1 MNEQAV
7 LAPWPEHERNSSV
20 LFNNVPCAVL
30 VPFIK
35 NAGGLDL
42 LFEVRSKTLRWQPG
56 DISFPGGK
64 IEASDVTPLA
74 AAIRETG
81 EELNIPPEKIRVLAS
96 LAPLETVTGVTLNPF
111 VAEVSSVEDIRCTAE
126 VDHTFTVPLQWFM
139 EHEPELAEMDLATR
153 PGATFPVDI
162 PYAGNPMEWR
172 RRKTYFVYIYRYEG
186 YHIWGMTAQIVK
198 ECIDIIKAM

>member
-7 LAPWPEHERNSSV
+7 LAPWPEHERTSSV

-81 EELNIPPEKIRVLAS
+81 EEL
-96 LAPLETVTGVTLNPF
+96 
-111 VAEVSSVEDIRCTAE
+111 
-126 VDHTFTVPLQWFM
+126 
-139 EHEPELAEMDLATR
+139 
-153 PGATFPVDI
+153 
-162 PYAGNPMEWR
+162 
-172 RRKTYFVYIYRYEG
+172 
-186 YHIWGMTAQIVK
+186 
-198 ECIDIIKAM
+198 

>member
-1 MNEQAV
+1 MYSNYVEC
-7 LAPWPEHERNSSV
+7 WPFEGLLCKYNHA
-20 LFNNVPCAVL
+20 CAWLPIVFAFH
-30 VPFIK
+30 P
-35 NAGGLDL
+35 
-42 LFEVRSKTLRWQPG
+42 
-56 DISFPGGK
+56 
-64 IEASDVTPLA
+64 
-74 AAIRETG
+74 
-81 EELNIPPEKIRVLAS
+81 LAS
-96 LAPLETVTGVTLNPF
+96 LSPLETVTGVTLNPF